1 MATADKKILVLG
13 VGNILLKDEGVGV
26 HSLKELESYNLPS
39 NVRLHDGWV
48 AGIDL
53 LEVIQEADK
62 LIVIDAVDAQAEP
75 GAIFRFA
82 PHQVETMVKGHK
94 TSLHQI
100 DLFETLKIAKFLDK
114 CPETVI
120 IGIQPKLIDWGLEL
134 TPEIRAVLPRVA
146 EIVCQEI
153 EMS

>member
-82 PHQVETMVKGHK
+82 PHQVEAMVKGHK